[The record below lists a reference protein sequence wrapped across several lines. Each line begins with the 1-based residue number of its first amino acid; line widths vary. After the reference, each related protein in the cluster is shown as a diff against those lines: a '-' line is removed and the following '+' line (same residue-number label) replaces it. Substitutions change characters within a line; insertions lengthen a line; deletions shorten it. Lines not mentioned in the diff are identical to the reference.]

1 MTAPTAWAALP
12 NARHIDRVLAD
23 LKARPDVWDAAWDAA
38 WAAAWDAARDAA
50 RDAAWDAA
58 RGAAWDAARDAA
70 WDAARDAAWA
80 AAWDATW
87 DATWGAAWAATRVAA
102 RDAARALVAWDDVA
116 YILALPPDAVQ
127 MLIETC
133 TDHHKHA
140 AVLLLPACVA
150 FNSNI
155 ERI

>member
-23 LKARPDVWDAAWDAA
+23 LKARPDVWN
-38 WAAAWDAARDAA
+38 AAWDAARDAA
-50 RDAAWDAA
+50 RDAAWAAARDATWDAPWAAAWDAA
-58 RGAAWDAARDAA
+58 WAATWDAARDAA
-70 WDAARDAAWA
+70 WDAAWDAARAAAWA
-80 AAWDATW
+80 AAW
-87 DATWGAAWAATRVAA
+87 
-102 RDAARALVAWDDVA
+102 ALVAWDDVA
-116 YILALPPDAVQ
+116 YILALPSDAVR

-150 FNSNI
+150 FNSTGSST
-155 ERI
+155 

>member
-23 LKARPDVWDAAWDAA
+23 LQARPD
-38 WAAAWDAARDAA
+38 A

-58 RGAAWDAARDAA
+58 RGAAWDAARAAA
-70 WDAARDAAWA
+70 WDAARDAA
-80 AAWDATW
+80 
-87 DATWGAAWAATRVAA
+87 
-102 RDAARALVAWDDVA
+102 RALIAWDDVA
-116 YILALPPDAVQ
+116 YILALPSGAVR

-150 FNSNI
+150 FNG
-155 ERI
+155 EGETA

>member
-23 LKARPDVWDAAWDAA
+23 LKARPEVWAAARDAA
-38 WAAAWDAARDAA
+38 WATAWAAARDAA
-50 RDAAWDAA
+50 RDAA
-58 RGAAWDAARDAA
+58 
-70 WDAARDAAWA
+70 
-80 AAWDATW
+80 
-87 DATWGAAWAATRVAA
+87 
-102 RDAARALVAWDDVA
+102 RALIAWDDVA
-116 YILALPPDAVQ
+116 YILALPPDAVR

-150 FNSNI
+150 FNSTGSST
-155 ERI
+155 

>member
-58 RGAAWDAARDAA
+58 RGAAWDAARAAA
-70 WDAARDAAWA
+70 WDAARDAA
-80 AAWDATW
+80 
-87 DATWGAAWAATRVAA
+87 
-102 RDAARALVAWDDVA
+102 RALIAWDDVA
-116 YILALPPDAVQ
+116 YILALPPDAVR

-140 AVLLLPACVA
+140 AVLLPACVA
-150 FNSNI
+150 FNSTGS
-155 ERI
+155 RT

>member
-23 LKARPDVWDAAWDAA
+23 LQARPDAWAAARAAAWDAAWDAA
-38 WAAAWDAARDAA
+38 WVAAWDAARAAAWAAARDATWAAAWDAARAAPWAAAWGAA
-50 RDAAWDAA
+50 RARIAWDAPWA
-58 RGAAWDAARDAA
+58 
-70 WDAARDAAWA
+70 AAWA
-80 AAWDATW
+80 AAW
-87 DATWGAAWAATRVAA
+87 
-102 RDAARALVAWDDVA
+102 ALIAWDDVA
-116 YILALPPDAVQ
+116 YILALPSGAVR

-150 FNSNI
+150 FNG
-155 ERI
+155 EGETA